1 MRDET
6 TTTLKKK
13 NPIRL
18 LYDWVLSWA
27 DTRYGTPA
35 LFVVSFLDSTVFLI
49 PPDVLQIALSA
60 GRPRR
65 SFWYAT
71 LSTAASV
78 LGGLSGYVIG
88 FYLWKSVSVFFF
100 KYLGVIGF
108 TLATFETVSEWYNTN
123 AFMAVL
129 LGAFSVFPYKVCT
142 IAAGACEIN
151 VPIFI
156 IASILG
162 RGARFYLVAA
172 LMFFFG
178 APIKAWIEKYFNL
191 LVFVFSVLLV
201 GGFLLA
207 RIFVK

>member
-1 MRDET
+1 M
-6 TTTLKKK
+6 K
-13 NPIRL
+13 NPLRR

-27 DTRYGTPA
+27 ETRYGTPA
-35 LFVVSFLDSTVFLI
+35 LFVVSFLDSTIFPV

-60 GRPRR
+60 GKPRR

-71 LSTAASV
+71 VSNTASV
-78 LGGLSGYVIG
+78 LGGLSGYFIG
-88 FYLWKSVSVFFF
+88 AWLWEATQGFFY
-100 KYLGVIGF
+100 KYLGVVGF
-108 TLATFETVSEWYNTN
+108 TLETFNKVEVWYGEN

-142 IAAGACEIN
+142 IAAGACGISIP
-151 VPIFI
+151 VFI

-178 APIKAWIEKYFNL
+178 AGIKAWIDKYFNL
-191 LVFVFSVLLV
+191 LVIAFTILLA
-201 GGFLLA
+201 GGFLL
-207 RIFVK
+207 VKLVMK